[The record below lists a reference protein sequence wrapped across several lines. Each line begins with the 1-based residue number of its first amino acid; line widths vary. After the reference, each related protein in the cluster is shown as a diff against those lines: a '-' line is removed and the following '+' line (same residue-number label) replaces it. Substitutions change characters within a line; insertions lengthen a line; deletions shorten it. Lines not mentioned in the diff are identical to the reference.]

1 MLAPKPILGHDVV
14 MQRRRWLITAVSAL
28 TVAAA
33 IGAVALVAQAQS
45 TGIIPLPIACLP
57 APLHLEPG
65 VAHPGDEV
73 VLSSD
78 AATCHLTYPPAHT
91 YQVVLQHRDVRTVPQ
106 RVEVAADGRFE
117 ARITVPASFPRG
129 DAVISVTGS
138 PYDECDDHASC
149 AGYWKQLVVE

>member
-1 MLAPKPILGHDVV
+1 
-14 MQRRRWLITAVSAL
+14 MQRRRWDIHAVTVL

-33 IGAVALVAQAQS
+33 VGAVALVAQAQS

-57 APLHLEPG
+57 APLHLGPG

-78 AATCHLTYPPAHT
+78 AAACHLAYPPAHT

-117 ARITVPASFPRG
+117 AHITVPASFPTG

-138 PYDECDDHASC
+138 PFDECDDDASC